1 MSLYRSLSQNRD
13 EFEKF
18 LENLE
23 LSIDHMA
30 DKNPYIMVFRGDY
43 NAKSNLWYPNDNTN
57 IEGSKIDI
65 LTLQSWPKYL
75 RQTLVL
81 V

>member
-1 MSLYRSLSQNRD
+1 M
-13 EFEKF
+13 F

-65 LTLQSWPKYL
+65 LTATILAKIYETNFSVSVK
-75 RQTLVL
+75 
-81 V
+81 